1 MSNLS
6 KPLMFVAAIV
16 SSLWPT
22 AHRAT
27 SAEQTKVLSAV
38 GMRQVLVELVPI
50 FERATG
56 HSVHLA
62 YDSGAMIVRR
72 IEAGEA
78 ADVVFLPRDAA
89 VQLAAARKVIGDSIT
104 DVARSRVGVAVRTGA
119 PRPDIASAAAL
130 RHTLLAARTVARP
143 DPAMGGSS
151 GLHIQKT
158 FERLGIAEAMAAKSI
173 LSSHPDREDEM
184 PAARVA
190 RGEAEIALHQIQ
202 ELLAVPGVVVI
213 GPLPGELDGQFVFSA
228 ALVSGTRQADAGRK
242 LIAFLV
248 TPQAKAVM
256 NRKGM
261 QAGGSER

>member
-1 MSNLS
+1 
-6 KPLMFVAAIV
+6 
-16 SSLWPT
+16 
-22 AHRAT
+22 
-27 SAEQTKVLSAV
+27 
-38 GMRQVLVELVPI
+38 VLVELAPI
-50 FERATG
+50 FERASG
-56 HSVHLA
+56 HRLHLTF
-62 YDSGAMIVRR
+62 DSGAVIVRR
-72 IEAGEA
+72 IQSGEA
-78 ADVVFLPRDAA
+78 ADVILVPDDGLR
-89 VQLAAARKVIGDSIT
+89 QLAAVGKIAGDMT
-104 DVARSRVGVAVRTGA
+104 AVASSRVGVAVRAGA

-130 RHTLLAARTVARP
+130 RQTLLAARTVARP

-158 FERLGIAEAMAAKSI
+158 FERLGIADAVAAKSI

-184 PAARVA
+184 PAARLA

-228 ALVSGTRQADAGRK
+228 ALVSGTRQADAGRT

-261 QAGGSER
+261 QAGGSLR